1 MMVSIWTPVKQPLDA
16 QMDTP
21 QDRLKQER
29 QRLGLSQEE
38 FARLGGVQKR
48 AQINYEKGERK
59 PDTDYLAA
67 VAAGG
72 VDVRYVITGQRM
84 TSSEHELD
92 RRVKAVFDATQRTMQ
107 IPGLSTEQ
115 QLQVQ
120 TAIFDASVKALAPDE
135 QELIHHYR
143 AANPAVRPAII
154 AASASLAG
162 HPHAQA
168 PPTEKSQQGARVQQ
182 NFHAE
187 VGQVAGHNIV
197 NKSGR
202 KR

>member
-1 MMVSIWTPVKQPLDA
+1 
-16 QMDTP
+16 MDTP

-48 AQINYEKGERK
+48 AQIHYEKGERK

-67 VAAGG
+67 VAAAG
-72 VDVRYVITGQRM
+72 VDVRYVITGQRL
-84 TSSEHELD
+84 TPSEHELD
-92 RRVKAVFDATQRTMQ
+92 RRMKAVFDATQRTMQ
-107 IPGLSTEQ
+107 IPGLNTEQ

-120 TAIFDASVKALAPDE
+120 QAIFEASVKALAPDE

-143 AANPAVRPAII
+143 TASSAIRPAII
-154 AASASLAG
+154 AAASSLAG
-162 HPHAQA
+162 HVHGQA
-168 PPTEKSQQGARVQQ
+168 PPVEKTPKAPRVQQ

-197 NKSGR
+197 NKGSR
-202 KR
+202 KRS